1 MRRLITILAAAALF
15 APCIA
20 AQQITLSSVA
30 IDAGHGGHDPGAVSG
45 DRKTFEKTVTLDI
58 AKKLSAKIKAE
69 YPDMK
74 VVLTRDRDEFVSL
87 NDRAAIANRKN
98 VDLFIS
104 IHINATKS
112 TSPNGYSVHVLGQ
125 SSKKDRDLFAYNMDV
140 CKRENSVILLE
151 DDYTTKYQGFD
162 PSDPE
167 SFIFMQLMQ
176 NAYLEKSLELAQ
188 IMTRELKSSPIRANR
203 GVWQDPFYVL
213 WKTSMPAVLV
223 ELGFISNKNDLAV
236 LRTEEGREG
245 LAEALFR
252 SFRKYKAV
260 YENREDA
267 DTTPVEID
275 REEEVSAA
283 PASVETGSKTSCTV
297 APADATVK
305 YGTQIFA
312 STSLLEKNDA
322 RFFGYTPTVIKN
334 GSFYKYVI
342 GVSTSRDQALEF
354 YKNISE
360 KYEGAFLV
368 KISDGTLTREKLK

>member
-1 MRRLITILAAAALF
+1 MKRLISIFAALACLSAGPF
-15 APCIA
+15 CA
-20 AQQITLSSVA
+20 AQEITLKSVA

-45 DRKTFEKTVTLDI
+45 DRKTFEKTITLDI
-58 AKKLSAKIKAE
+58 AKRLSAKIKEA

-87 NDRAAIANRKN
+87 NERAAIANRKN

-112 TSPNGYSVHVLGQ
+112 TSPNGFSVHTLGQ
-125 SSKKDRDLFAYNMDV
+125 SSNKDRDLFAYNMDV

-151 DDYTTKYQGFD
+151 DDYSTKYQGFD

-188 IMTRELKSSPIRANR
+188 IMTRELKKGPITANR

-223 ELGFISNKNDLAV
+223 ELGFISNKDDLAV
-236 LRTEEGREG
+236 LRTPEGRDK

-252 SFRKYKAV
+252 SFKKYKAV
-260 YENREDA
+260 YENREEA
-267 DTTPVEID
+267 DTTPVEVDI
-275 REEEVSAA
+275 EET
-283 PASVETGSKTSCTV
+283 PAKAVEQSSDGTV
-297 APADATVK
+297 W

-312 STSLLEKNDA
+312 STSLLPDTDP
-322 RFFGYTPTVIKN
+322 RFLGYKPTVIKS

-342 GVSTSRDQALEF
+342 GISNSREKAGQLF
-354 YKNISE
+354 KVISP
-360 KYEGAFLV
+360 KYEGSFTV
-368 KISDGTLTREKLK
+368 KIVDGVLTREKIN